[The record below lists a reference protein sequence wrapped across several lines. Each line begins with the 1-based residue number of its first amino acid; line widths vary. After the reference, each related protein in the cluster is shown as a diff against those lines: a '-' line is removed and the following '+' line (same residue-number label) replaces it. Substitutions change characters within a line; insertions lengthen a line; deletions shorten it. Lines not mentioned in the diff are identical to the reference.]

1 MRRRPRPW
9 IRGGFSLLEILLAL
23 ALAVV
28 LITAISASVQQ
39 AWRLS
44 AQGKTELERQ
54 QVARAVFRLIERD
67 LRSVMFVPASEFAD
81 DDDAA
86 ASTTTSS
93 PKQSGTSS
101 SGGTNGSSTGST
113 DSSSSSTT
121 TSSTS
126 QPQMVMAS
134 RGIWGDQFSIEID
147 GARPQR
153 EIAFALPVSETIP
166 SMRTS
171 DLRTIMYQLGAAGT
185 ANGAQNQSG
194 LARRE
199 GDRYAITSAEM
210 AGHDAS
216 GNFSSAVIAPEIIE
230 LQFRYSDGVQWLTM
244 WDSVSA
250 GRLPRA
256 VEVQIRFAPAQAN
269 KTSWLNAAVN
279 QSTQSA
285 RVVIFLPASDPVPE
299 EETL

>member
-1 MRRRPRPW
+1 M
-9 IRGGFSLLEILLAL
+9 EILLAL
-23 ALAVV
+23 ALAAV

-67 LRSVMFVPASEFAD
+67 LRSVMFVPPSEFAED
-81 DDDAA
+81 EESSS
-86 ASTTTSS
+86 ASTSSPPKFATVNMPKQNTTSS
-93 PKQSGTSS
+93 GSGS
-101 SGGTNGSSTGST
+101 SGSSGST
-113 DSSSSSTT
+113 TDTSSSSTT
-121 TSSTS
+121 ASSTT
-126 QPQMVMAS
+126 QPQIVLAS
-134 RGIWGDQFSIEID
+134 RGIRGDRFSMEID

-153 EIAFALPVSETIP
+153 EIAFALPVNETIP

-171 DLRTIMYQLGAAGT
+171 DLRTIMYQLGTAGVI
-185 ANGAQNQSG
+185 NGPQGQGG

-210 AGHDAS
+210 SGRDAS

-230 LQFRYSDGVQWLTM
+230 LQFRYFDGVQWLTV

-256 VEVQIRFAPAQAN
+256 VEVQIRFAPAEVK

-279 QSTQSA
+279 KSTESA
-285 RVVIFLPASDPVPE
+285 RRVIFLPASDPVPE
-299 EETL
+299 EEKI